1 MGRTKMDPQQP
12 HFIHQTDMTKALH
25 YNWFLMLDF
34 KLLMD
39 SETQDNFIKES
50 CAQMNAHI
58 DVMRE
63 IESAGRD
70 GLSRA
75 LGCDCESDDDYSVS
89 ESGCDNLSCKC

>member
-1 MGRTKMDPQQP
+1 MGTTKMDTQQP

-63 IESAGRD
+63 MN
-70 GLSRA
+70 L
-75 LGCDCESDDDYSVS
+75 LVVMDYPK
-89 ESGCDNLSCKC
+89 L